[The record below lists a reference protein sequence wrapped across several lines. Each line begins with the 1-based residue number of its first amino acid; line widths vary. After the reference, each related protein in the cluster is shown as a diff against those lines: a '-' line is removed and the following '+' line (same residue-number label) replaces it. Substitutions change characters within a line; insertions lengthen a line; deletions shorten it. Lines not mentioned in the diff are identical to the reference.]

1 MPMLLDS
8 FDLDSPCGRH
18 FKYREFIECSKTW
31 QRLSAEGDA
40 RIATL
45 NRPRE
50 ADTLVGI
57 LALCER
63 LLDPVCDRFGA
74 VQLTYGFSSPAFARR
89 VPRGIAPSLD
99 QHAGS
104 ERNRAGAL
112 TCPRGG
118 QAVDLVAAPDKI
130 AEILRFVVLDLPFD
144 RLYFF
149 GPGRPFHV
157 SVGPQNTKQIT
168 RLCLAP
174 SGRIYPR
181 RAVLGE
187 IL

>member
-1 MPMLLDS
+1 MPMPLDS

-18 FKYREFIECSKTW
+18 FKYRDFIECSKTW
-31 QRLSAEGDA
+31 KRLSAEGDP

-45 NRPRE
+45 NLPQER
-50 ADTLVGI
+50 ATLEGI
-57 LALCER
+57 DALCER
-63 LLDPVCDRFGA
+63 VLDPVCERFGL
-74 VQLTYGFSSPAFARR
+74 VELTYGFASPAFVRR
-89 VPRGIAPSLD
+89 VPRGIAPALD

-104 ERNRAGAL
+104 ERTRTGAL
-112 TCPRGG
+112 RCSRGG
-118 QAVDLVAAPDKI
+118 QAVDLLGDPDKI
-130 AEILRFVVLDLPFD
+130 AEIARYVALDLPFD
-144 RLYFF
+144 RLYYF

-168 RLCLAP
+168 RLCVAP

-181 RAVLGE
+181 RGTASE